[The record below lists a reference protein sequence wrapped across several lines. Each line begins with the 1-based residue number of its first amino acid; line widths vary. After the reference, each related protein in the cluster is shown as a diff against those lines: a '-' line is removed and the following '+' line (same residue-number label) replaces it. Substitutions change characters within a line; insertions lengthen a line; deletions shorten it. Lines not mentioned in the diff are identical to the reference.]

1 MDNEDLPALERREVG
16 RAMQAALDGG
26 SASGGA
32 WSGVHMEASQLAWQH
47 GEQQVQ
53 EGIRPSTSMRLPASS
68 VKLSLKLEQYFSAT
82 QRSESVKCAN
92 PSHTEFLVAPVDVTS
107 KRHLF
112 EKELVGQSRRP
123 SLQPQGELA
132 ALRGGEVTAQPV
144 DQQDPGV
151 STAGPTEPGD
161 AVRTPS
167 TEAEAKSTSPTR
179 ALPTFSSSLQHS
191 SRHTISFRMS
201 PRRGSSEAA
210 LTRSTSVRLPAR
222 SVKIGLKLE
231 QYLSA
236 IQRSESVRYAN
247 PSHTEFLVA
256 PMDVTSKCHL
266 FEKELVGQ
274 SRRSSLQ
281 PQGELAALRGGEV
294 TAQPVDQQD
303 PGVSTAGPTEPGDA
317 AGVGSWQEA
326 PVEEEARAPTGCR
339 GVRSQSQASSR
350 TGLLSCPLSTLDPRG
365 CWPASSSPSGA
376 GVPRALSVCGHCVS
390 AQSLAT
396 LSTWTPALPP
406 PLSIRSHQCL
416 RAPLPGWPPPSLCR
430 LPGWRSHADP
440 SQALPCSLSY
450 PTCCPG

>member
-1 MDNEDLPALERREVG
+1 MDNEDLLALERREVG

-32 WSGVHMEASQLAWQH
+32 WSGVHMEASQPAWQH

-107 KRHLF
+107 KRHLL
-112 EKELVGQSRRP
+112 EKELVGQIRRL
-123 SLQPQGELA
+123 SLQPQGGLA
-132 ALRGGEVTAQPV
+132 ALRGGEVTAQLV

-161 AVRTPS
+161 AVGVRTPS

-179 ALPTFSSSLQHS
+179 ALPTFSSSLQRFS
-191 SRHTISFRMS
+191 PHTISFRMS
-201 PRRGSSEAA
+201 PRRDSSEAA

-256 PMDVTSKCHL
+256 PVDVTSKRHL
-266 FEKELVGQ
+266 LEKELVGQ
-274 SRRSSLQ
+274 SRRPSLQ
-281 PQGELAALRGGEV
+281 PQGGLAALRGGEV

-317 AGVGSWQEA
+317 ARVGSWQEA
-326 PVEEEARAPTGCR
+326 PVEEEARAPAGC
-339 GVRSQSQASSR
+339 
-350 TGLLSCPLSTLDPRG
+350 
-365 CWPASSSPSGA
+365 
-376 GVPRALSVCGHCVS
+376 
-390 AQSLAT
+390 
-396 LSTWTPALPP
+396 
-406 PLSIRSHQCL
+406 
-416 RAPLPGWPPPSLCR
+416 
-430 LPGWRSHADP
+430 
-440 SQALPCSLSY
+440 
-450 PTCCPG
+450 